1 MKEHFLIVKKQN
13 VFFEKLKREVLEYYE
28 SYNLKIINDNDE
40 ELFLESTTSSLYLK
54 NDISYLGI
62 FTDINKKYIDV
73 ELENIQKKDIFMKYE
88 IQKNVD
94 IPSKYVDETYKLLN
108 MFHSQN
114 ISYSQFIDYS
124 NELKQKILK
133 ENS

>member
-13 VFFEKLKREVLEYYE
+13 VFFEKLKRQVLEYYE
-28 SYNLKIINDNDE
+28 SYNLKVINDNDE

-88 IQKNVD
+88 I
-94 IPSKYVDETYKLLN
+94 
-108 MFHSQN
+108 
-114 ISYSQFIDYS
+114 
-124 NELKQKILK
+124 
-133 ENS
+133 